1 MNWSLVLNGVLVVA
15 VVVLVGFIAPVL
27 IELWQIS
34 RIVKK
39 ELSPLISKLN
49 TTIDE
54 VNTELSRVDGIVQS
68 AERVSKTV
76 DSTTKAAQEVIS
88 SPLIKLVSISAGI
101 KKALS
106 TFGKK

>member
-15 VVVLVGFIAPVL
+15 VVVLVGFIVPVL

>member
-15 VVVLVGFIAPVL
+15 VVVLIGFIVPVL
-27 IELWQIS
+27 IELWQIG

-39 ELSPLISKLN
+39 ELSPLINKLN

-54 VNTELSRVDGIVQS
+54 INTELSRVDGIVQS

-76 DSTTKAAQEVIS
+76 DSTTKAAQQVIS
-88 SPLIKLVSISAGI
+88 SPLIKLVSISAGV